1 MFSTQVGQHF
11 KCIESADLD
20 FFPFESR
27 KRSVSIIALTLL
39 YACRLLIPFS
49 DATDF
54 TKSLL
59 FIVSLLLKMLVHEI
73 IKLLAVQGYVPL
85 SCFPDTLLRTVTHL
99 SRKNQMLLFV
109 NKVRFNSQPIAEKD
123 FDTPLIGKYF
133 GIDDEDLVFIF
144 LELMEEFKIKFTL
157 NDVSD
162 YKFNSINKI
171 AETIE
176 NKFAK

>member
-1 MFSTQVGQHF
+1 MNYNREQITN
-11 KCIESADLD
+11 K
-20 FFPFESR
+20 
-27 KRSVSIIALTLL
+27 
-39 YACRLLIPFS
+39 
-49 DATDF
+49 
-54 TKSLL
+54 
-59 FIVSLLLKMLVHEI
+59 IVTI
-73 IKLLAVQGYVPL
+73 
-85 SCFPDTLLRTVTHL
+85 
-99 SRKNQMLLFV
+99 V

-176 NKFAK
+176 NKSAK

>member
-1 MFSTQVGQHF
+1 MNYNREQITN
-11 KCIESADLD
+11 K
-20 FFPFESR
+20 
-27 KRSVSIIALTLL
+27 
-39 YACRLLIPFS
+39 
-49 DATDF
+49 
-54 TKSLL
+54 
-59 FIVSLLLKMLVHEI
+59 IVTI
-73 IKLLAVQGYVPL
+73 
-85 SCFPDTLLRTVTHL
+85 
-99 SRKNQMLLFV
+99 V

-123 FDTPLIGKYF
+123 FATPLIGKYF
-133 GIDDEDLVFIF
+133 GIDDEDLIFIF